1 MDPALTRQRYL
12 LVDKEYCCG
21 YSLLVDT
28 STWTNVTPSL
38 LTLAHQSRAGAW
50 LTCQDSSGFGEVT
63 NATTGSG
70 GGGGGIDKETFY
82 NVQNLTLYD
91 LRNVTTQWQSRED
104 LLKDYLGDRHISLEA
119 VVLLT
124 ALYTLI
130 FLSGVLGNVCTCIVI
145 ARNRSMHTAT
155 NYYLFSLAVSDVLTL
170 LLGEL
175 ICLLVCLF
183 VHTPGFA
190 YYLYLLPLLSRCL

>member
-183 VHTPGFA
+183 VHTRWFA

>member
-1 MDPALTRQRYL
+1 MDPELTRQRYL

-21 YSLLVDT
+21 YSLVVDT
-28 STWTNVTPSL
+28 SIWTNVTPSL

-63 NATTGSG
+63 NVTTGPG

-82 NVQNLTLYD
+82 NVQNVTLYD

-183 VHTPGFA
+183 VHTRWFA
-190 YYLYLLPLLSRCL
+190 NCPYLLLLLSRCL